1 MLAVKKS
8 EGNPALLESTGAKEL
23 LAYYARDVGAESRV
37 CRGVGDLVAQYSQ
50 GGGDEAVVKTLP
62 RAESEEIERI
72 EVRVGRREGLTPI
85 SGRKRSSTRVVV
97 FASLIQSASSSRLVC
112 WYLICPGWSVLE
124 QWHVAS
130 SIPLA

>member
-62 RAESEEIERI
+62 RTESEEIERI

-97 FASLIQSASSSRLVC
+97 FASLIQSASSSRLVYC
-112 WYLICPGWSVLE
+112 YLICPGWSVLE